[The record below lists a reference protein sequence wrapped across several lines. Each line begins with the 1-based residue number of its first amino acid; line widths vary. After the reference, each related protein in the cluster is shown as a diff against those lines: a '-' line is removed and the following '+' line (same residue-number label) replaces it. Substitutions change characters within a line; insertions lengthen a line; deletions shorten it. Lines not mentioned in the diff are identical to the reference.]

1 MKVVCIGVILCLC
14 LASTLAWRGNPKQE
28 DDEREFID
36 KFLQFSAATNGKFI
50 SYNFIYC
57 ISLKSHC
64 SDSLFQVCN
73 NPCTACR

>member
-14 LASTLAWRGNPKQE
+14 LASTLAWRGNPEQE

-36 KFLQFSAATNGKFI
+36 NLQFLAATNGKFI
-50 SYNFIYC
+50 FYIFIYC

-64 SDSLFQVCN
+64 SDSLFQVCI